1 MTPPRPAPRTKA
13 VLALVLLALLGAA
26 CIGAGQWQLRR
37 AHEREALLAAIEAGR
52 RAPARVLDAQH
63 RDGPDWHPASARGRW
78 LNPFTVLLDNRNLKG
93 LPGLW
98 VATPLELQGS
108 PGTAVLVLRGW
119 VARPLPPAA
128 LPDLSAAAGPVEVH
142 GTLLHRV
149 PRLFDLGSLT
159 GRPDAALPAPFP
171 PADGQPPRLQNLPL
185 DTLEPFLDARV
196 LSEER
201 NRVLELIDRR
211 VTERVPAAYLTN
223 EAWLRGHRFYVD
235 ARVIVPRSPIAELLD
250 EGLSPWVQDPQAVDS
265 VLDMC
270 TGSGCLAILA
280 ALAFPHAQVD
290 AVDVSSDALEVA
302 RRNVDDY
309 GLGDRLAL
317 HQSNLFDALP
327 ERQYDVIV
335 CNPPY
340 VNSGSMDVLPQE
352 YRHEPHLALAGGA
365 DGMDLVRR
373 ILQAAPRYLSE
384 NGVLVLEIGHER
396 DFFEAAFPELSP
408 VWLDTAEASDQLL
421 LLTREQLTT

>member
-1 MTPPRPAPRTKA
+1 MPQNARQELLTLRDLIRYGVSRLNAAQVALGHGSDNAWDET
-13 VLALVLLALLGAA
+13 VYLVLHAL
-26 CIGAGQWQLRR
+26 
-37 AHEREALLAAIEAGR
+37 H
-52 RAPARVLDAQH
+52 
-63 RDGPDWHPASARGRW
+63 
-78 LNPFTVLLDNRNLKG
+78 
-93 LPGLW
+93 
-98 VATPLELQGS
+98 
-108 PGTAVLVLRGW
+108 
-119 VARPLPPAA
+119 
-128 LPDLSAAAGPVEVH
+128 
-142 GTLLHRV
+142 
-149 PRLFDLGSLT
+149 
-159 GRPDAALPAPFP
+159 
-171 PADGQPPRLQNLPL
+171 LPL

-196 LSEER
+196 LDEER
-201 NRVLELIDRR
+201 NRVLDLIDRR

-250 EGLSPWVQDPQAVDS
+250 EGLSPWVQDAQAVDS

-270 TGSGCLAILA
+270 TGSGCLAILS
-280 ALAFPHAQVD
+280 ALAFPYAQVD
-290 AVDVSSDALEVA
+290 AVDVSPNALEVA

-309 GLGDRLAL
+309 SLADRLAL
-317 HQSNLFDALP
+317 HQSDLFDSLP

-352 YRHEPHLALAGGA
+352 YRHEPQLALAGGA

-408 VWLDTAEASDQLL
+408 VWLDTEQASDQLL

>member
-1 MTPPRPAPRTKA
+1 MYQSARQELLTLRDLIRYGVSRLNAAEVALGHGSDNAWDEA
-13 VLALVLLALLGAA
+13 VYLVLHAL
-26 CIGAGQWQLRR
+26 
-37 AHEREALLAAIEAGR
+37 H
-52 RAPARVLDAQH
+52 
-63 RDGPDWHPASARGRW
+63 
-78 LNPFTVLLDNRNLKG
+78 
-93 LPGLW
+93 
-98 VATPLELQGS
+98 
-108 PGTAVLVLRGW
+108 
-119 VARPLPPAA
+119 
-128 LPDLSAAAGPVEVH
+128 
-142 GTLLHRV
+142 
-149 PRLFDLGSLT
+149 
-159 GRPDAALPAPFP
+159 
-171 PADGQPPRLQNLPL
+171 LPL

-196 LSEER
+196 LTEER
-201 NRVLELIDRR
+201 SRVLDLIDRR

-235 ARVIVPRSPIAELLD
+235 KRVIVPRSPIAELLD
-250 EGLSPWVQDPQAVDS
+250 EGLSPWVQDAQAVDN

-270 TGSGCLAILA
+270 TGSGCLAILSA
-280 ALAFPHAQVD
+280 MAFPYAHVD
-290 AVDVSSDALEVA
+290 AVDVSPDALDVA

-309 GLGDRLAL
+309 GLADRLEL
-317 HQSNLFDALP
+317 HQSNLFDSLP

-352 YRHEPHLALAGGA
+352 YRHEPHLALAGGT

-373 ILQAAPRYLSE
+373 ILEAAPRFLTQD
-384 NGVLVLEIGHER
+384 GVLVLEIGHER

>member
-1 MTPPRPAPRTKA
+1 MYQSARQELLTLRDLIRYGVSRLNAAQVALGHGSDNAWDET
-13 VLALVLLALLGAA
+13 VYLVLHAL
-26 CIGAGQWQLRR
+26 
-37 AHEREALLAAIEAGR
+37 H
-52 RAPARVLDAQH
+52 
-63 RDGPDWHPASARGRW
+63 
-78 LNPFTVLLDNRNLKG
+78 
-93 LPGLW
+93 
-98 VATPLELQGS
+98 
-108 PGTAVLVLRGW
+108 
-119 VARPLPPAA
+119 
-128 LPDLSAAAGPVEVH
+128 
-142 GTLLHRV
+142 
-149 PRLFDLGSLT
+149 
-159 GRPDAALPAPFP
+159 
-171 PADGQPPRLQNLPL
+171 LPL

-396 DFFEAAFPELSP
+396 EFFEAAFPELSP